1 MVSRILRAVHAAWI
15 GKGERAVAIGSLAL
29 CGLPAAALQCPAMPQ
44 QASRDAEVEVRVG
57 VRMLGDAK
65 GAELQTRTRQLTTE
79 LMSRLPRADQ
89 VYLEQML
96 FASYCSA
103 LRDNPALGESEREA
117 RIGAYAREMRAAL
130 KSPPPTTAPPVDPRD
145 RARAELDRLP
155 VPYTIDAFVDA
166 AERGD
171 ARVVGLFIAA
181 GLDVN
186 GRNREGITALAQ
198 AAGRGDLP
206 MVQALLKAGA
216 KVDQPAGRDS
226 QGTALGWGAVGGHES
241 VVRALLAARPSRPTI
256 NQAFVSAAAGGQ
268 IAVMALLREAG
279 ADLAEVGVAALFD
292 TMRYEDDVPAK
303 TAAARRLIEWG
314 VAVSAVSAAGWDP
327 LIRAVHRG
335 WPDMVKLFLDSGADV
350 NRPCACQG
358 YLEGGFT
365 PLAMA
370 AASDIDGAGA
380 IIDLLL
386 SRGARIESRTYSGR
400 TVLMVALDR
409 NLSRDTSLQLLAA
422 GADPNAVDEQG
433 HSVLGLAVRRPDL
446 VRRLLAAGANPNL
459 LDSRGG
465 TPLMDAAGE
474 GNVESM
480 GILLDA
486 GAEINAKS
494 KRGRTALMVAVL
506 SQEPKAVRLLLQRG
520 ARTDLQDEDGKT
532 AEAHAQAL
540 DEDSR
545 AEMLRA
551 LRQGKAP

>member
-1 MVSRILRAVHAAWI
+1 MCDPSMAAAARRPQAPIVHPAPGATRFFACAQPTATLRNRGSTQHYGSIGSSDVRPRRDAGDAAHMVSRILRAVHAAWI

-181 GLDVN
+181 GVDVN
-186 GRNREGITALAQ
+186 ARDRAGITALAQ

-216 KVDQPAGRDS
+216 KDDQPGLRIGCRRRSDRRD
-226 QGTALGWGAVGGHES
+226 GAVARGRCRPRRGGGGGALRHHALRGR
-241 VVRALLAARPSRPTI
+241 RACEDCSRKAPDRMGRCR
-256 NQAFVSAAAGGQ
+256 QRGLCGR
-268 IAVMALLREAG
+268 LG
-279 ADLAEVGVAALFD
+279 
-292 TMRYEDDVPAK
+292 PA
-303 TAAARRLIEWG
+303 
-314 VAVSAVSAAGWDP
+314 
-327 LIRAVHRG
+327 
-335 WPDMVKLFLDSGADV
+335 
-350 NRPCACQG
+350 
-358 YLEGGFT
+358 
-365 PLAMA
+365 
-370 AASDIDGAGA
+370 
-380 IIDLLL
+380 
-386 SRGARIESRTYSGR
+386 
-400 TVLMVALDR
+400 
-409 NLSRDTSLQLLAA
+409 
-422 GADPNAVDEQG
+422 
-433 HSVLGLAVRRPDL
+433 
-446 VRRLLAAGANPNL
+446 
-459 LDSRGG
+459 DSRRASRLARHGQ
-465 TPLMDAAGE
+465 
-474 GNVESM
+474 
-480 GILLDA
+480 
-486 GAEINAKS
+486 
-494 KRGRTALMVAVL
+494 AV
-506 SQEPKAVRLLLQRG
+506 PRLR
-520 ARTDLQDEDGKT
+520 
-532 AEAHAQAL
+532 
-540 DEDSR
+540 S
-545 AEMLRA
+545 
-551 LRQGKAP
+551 

>member
-1 MVSRILRAVHAAWI
+1 
-15 GKGERAVAIGSLAL
+15 VAIGSMAL
-29 CGLPAAALQCPAMPQ
+29 CVLPAAALQCPAMPQ

-79 LMSRLPRADQ
+79 LMSRLPHADQ

-130 KSPPPTTAPPVDPRD
+130 KAPAPTSAPPVDPRD

-166 AERGD
+166 ARRGD

-186 GRNREGITALAQ
+186 GRDREGYLALAE

-216 KVDQPAGRDS
+216 RVDEPMGRF
-226 QGTALGWGAVGGHES
+226 GHGRALGWAAAGGHEP
-241 VVRALLAARPSRPTI
+241 VVRAMLAARPSRQTVSR
-256 NQAFVSAAAGGQ
+256 AFVAAASGGQ
-268 IAVMALLREAG
+268 VAMMTLLRDAG
-279 ADLAEVGVAALFD
+279 ADLATVGSEALDEAIGAGGED
-292 TMRYEDDVPAK
+292 TPDR
-303 TAAARRLIEWG
+303 TAVVRRLSEWG
-314 VAVSAVSAAGWDP
+314 VSLVAVDDRGWDP
-327 LIRAVHRG
+327 LIYAVDQG
-335 WPDMVKLFLDSGADV
+335 KKELVQMFLDAGADI
-350 NRPCACQG
+350 NRRCACQG
-358 YLEGGFT
+358 YFEGGLT
-365 PLAMA
+365 PLSMA
-370 AASDIDGAGA
+370 AVSGRNHAAA
-380 IIDLLL
+380 IVDLLL
-386 SRGARIESRTYSGR
+386 AHGASVEVPTNEGR
-400 TVLMVALDR
+400 TPLMLALDR
-409 NLSRDTSLQLLAA
+409 YGRTEVAERLVSAGANPNVADQRGHTALGLAAQRHPDLLRKLLAA
-422 GADPNAVDEQG
+422 GADPN
-433 HSVLGLAVRRPDL
+433 LR
-446 VRRLLAAGANPNL
+446 
-459 LDSRGG
+459 DSRGG
-465 TPLMDAAGE
+465 TPLMDAAAE
-474 GNVESM
+474 GKLESL

-486 GAEINAKS
+486 GAEINAQS

-506 SQEPKAVRLLLQRG
+506 SHEPNAARLLLQRG

-540 DEDSR
+540 DEGRR

-551 LRQGKAP
+551 LRQGKKP